1 MTLKTIENIDV
12 SGKVVLLRCDL
23 NIPIDEDGEI
33 LDISRI
39 ERIIPTVSYLSSK
52 GAKIGL
58 LSHFGRPN
66 GKYDENTYGTLK
78 IKDKVVEVNAD
89 ISYNEGMENFTIAH
103 EIGHI
108 ELHATNLKNSNSPEC
123 DLTALNNDIQIE
135 KEADIFAACILMPE
149 DLVKEAFYQIR
160 KSPLF
165 LKDGFL
171 LRLIGKKNKTKRALN
186 FASMVIAQGNFNVS
200 KYAMINRLI
209 TLRLIKGVGYQKNRL
224 NHESKPDMN

>member
-1 MTLKTIENIDV
+1 MYSVVDIESKANKVLLSYFESKGKTIEA
-12 SGKVVLLRCDL
+12 
-23 NIPIDEDGEI
+23 PIDPIDI
-33 LDISRI
+33 L
-39 ERIIPTVSYLSSK
+39 EYK
-52 GAKIGL
+52 GY
-58 LSHFGRPN
+58 SVDYVN
-66 GKYDENTYGTLK
+66 GKYDKNTYGTLK

-108 ELHATNLKNSNSPEC
+108 ELHATNLKNSDSPEC
-123 DLTALNNDIQIE
+123 DLTALNNDSQIE

-186 FASMVIAQGNFNVS
+186 FASMIIARGKFNVS

>member
-1 MTLKTIENIDV
+1 MYSVVDIESKANKVLLSYFESKGKTIEA
-12 SGKVVLLRCDL
+12 
-23 NIPIDEDGEI
+23 PIDPIDI
-33 LDISRI
+33 L
-39 ERIIPTVSYLSSK
+39 EYK
-52 GAKIGL
+52 GY
-58 LSHFGRPN
+58 SVDYVN
-66 GKYDENTYGTLK
+66 GKYDNNTYGTLK

-108 ELHATNLKNSNSPEC
+108 ELHATNLKNSDSPEC
-123 DLTALNNDIQIE
+123 DLTALNNDSQIE

-171 LRLIGKKNKTKRALN
+171 LRLIGKKIKQSALLILLLWLSLE
-186 FASMVIAQGNFNVS
+186 ASLMYLSMQ
-200 KYAMINRLI
+200 
-209 TLRLIKGVGYQKNRL
+209 
-224 NHESKPDMN
+224 